1 MNTAYTDPYSAEH
14 SFVTVARS
22 LVTTNKSV
30 SILYNNVYI
39 YIILVVKN

>member
-14 SFVTVARS
+14 SFVTVAQS

-30 SILYNNVYI
+30 STYNNVYI
-39 YIILVVKN
+39 YIILVAKN